1 MPVPTDEKASHVSTS
16 GPTSP
21 TSKSNITPKPSPA
34 ARDAPLTKTG
44 TVSKGTQPSKNT
56 SPKNSPSKNSV
67 PTPTVSGTTPL
78 DGTKKVRRKGSKP
91 IINWFQRK
99 IAGRKPPP
107 PHPNVPGF
115 ERGRDPGPRHPHGA
129 SHSRSVGPAG
139 SRKKR
144 SGTTAGD
151 ADGEFEHSL
160 REGTSLR
167 SRSLSPSLDPESV
180 WSPSMQLEADDDASI
195 RPLPPTSP
203 PSPSPSNTTHLT
215 QTTYSGY
222 GSDPRT
228 VGSHAV
234 STKPTTLLSVDI
246 GLGQPAHIAQAH
258 TPVPAVAS
266 PSSPQFGRFPSTRSA
281 HHQAVS
287 STASVTF
294 SAVPYPSSPLSTAP
308 YFLAEDESQD
318 QDASTQAPT
327 HSLPHPRNN
336 PRPSSPPLDNA
347 STLTLASSTFNNPR
361 QVEQDA
367 VSASV
372 RAIRRRGSWESG
384 DSRWSAVVGLR
395 RPGSTRTA
403 GSWRT
408 GGSIGGG
415 IMLDQ
420 QREDY
425 GYGSDAEDKDG
436 EDGDYVK
443 AENVPLP
450 ESPAKAHISPATPLS
465 IQTDLPVA
473 VEAGG
478 ARTSDEG
485 LETAVPGRKSLEHG
499 DETEKESNDGHGSP
513 LKESGAGSSNGV
525 KVNRSVPGKKVDVD
539 LPLTEDGVDGVIDA
553 LSGGVVAQVAETETY
568 GSPITNES
576 PAFTDGTRPR
586 EPTRAAAASLNG
598 R

>member
-1 MPVPTDEKASHVSTS
+1 MVVPTDEKPSHVSTS

-21 TSKSNITPKPSPA
+21 TSKSNITPKASPA

-44 TVSKGTQPSKNT
+44 TVSKGTQSSKNT

-67 PTPTVSGTTPL
+67 PTPTVSGTALL

-99 IAGRKPPP
+99 IVGRKPPP
-107 PHPNVPGF
+107 PVPGF
-115 ERGRDPGPRHPHGA
+115 ERGRDPGPRHQRGA

-139 SRKKR
+139 SRKRR
-144 SGTTAGD
+144 SGATAGD
-151 ADGEFEHSL
+151 ADGEFERSL
-160 REGTSLR
+160 RDGTSLR
-167 SRSLSPSLDPESV
+167 SRSLSPSLGPESV
-180 WSPSMQLEADDDASI
+180 WSPSTQLEADDDASI

-228 VGSHAV
+228 VGSHTI

-246 GLGQPAHIAQAH
+246 GLGGQPAHIAQAH
-258 TPVPAVAS
+258 TPAPPA
-266 PSSPQFGRFPSTRSA
+266 SPQFGRFPSTRSG
-281 HHQAVS
+281 HHQPIS

-294 SAVPYPSSPLSTAP
+294 STAPYPSSPLSTAP

-361 QVEQDA
+361 QADQDA
-367 VSASV
+367 ISASV

-415 IMLDQ
+415 IILDQ

-425 GYGSDAEDKDG
+425 GYGSDAEDKEDC

-450 ESPAKAHISPATPLS
+450 ESPAKAHVSPATPLS
-465 IQTDLPVA
+465 IQTDLPVG

-499 DETEKESNDGHGSP
+499 DETEKESNDGHESL
-513 LKESGAGSSNGV
+513 LKANEAGLGDGV
-525 KVNRSVPGKKVDVD
+525 KVNGNAPGKKVDVISAALD
-539 LPLTEDGVDGVIDA
+539 SLPE
-553 LSGGVVAQVAETETY
+553 
-568 GSPITNES
+568 
-576 PAFTDGTRPR
+576 
-586 EPTRAAAASLNG
+586 
-598 R
+598 

>member
-1 MPVPTDEKASHVSTS
+1 MPVPTDERPSHGSTS

-21 TSKSNITPKPSPA
+21 TSKSNITPKSSPA
-34 ARDAPLTKTG
+34 ARDAPLTKTA
-44 TVSKGTQPSKNT
+44 TVSKGTQPSKNA

-67 PTPTVSGTTPL
+67 PTPTVPGTTPL

-115 ERGRDPGPRHPHGA
+115 ERGRDPGPRHQRGT
-129 SHSRSVGPAG
+129 SHSRSVGPAS
-139 SRKKR
+139 SRKRR

-151 ADGEFEHSL
+151 ADGELEHSL
-160 REGTSLR
+160 GGGTSLR
-167 SRSLSPSLDPESV
+167 SRSLSPSLDPESMR
-180 WSPSMQLEADDDASI
+180 SPSMQLEADDDASI

-228 VGSHAV
+228 VGSHAI

-246 GLGQPAHIAQAH
+246 GLGGQPAHIAQAH
-258 TPVPAVAS
+258 TPVPA
-266 PSSPQFGRFPSTRSA
+266 SPQFGRFPSTRSA
-281 HHQAVS
+281 HHQPVS

-294 SAVPYPSSPLSTAP
+294 SAVPYPSSPLSTTP

-361 QVEQDA
+361 QAEQDA

-408 GGSIGGG
+408 GGGSIGGG
-415 IMLDQ
+415 ILLDQ

-425 GYGSDAEDKDG
+425 GYGSDAEDKEDG
-436 EDGDYVK
+436 EDGDYIK

-450 ESPAKAHISPATPLS
+450 ESPTKVHLSPATPLS
-465 IQTDLPVA
+465 IQTDLPVV

-478 ARTSDEG
+478 PRTSDEG
-485 LETAVPGRKSLEHG
+485 QETAVPGRKSLEHG
-499 DETEKESNDGHGSP
+499 DETEKESNDGHESP
-513 LKESGAGSSNGV
+513 PKESETGPSIGV
-525 KVNRSVPGKKVDVD
+525 KVNGNAPGKKVDVIGAALD
-539 LPLTEDGVDGVIDA
+539 SLPE
-553 LSGGVVAQVAETETY
+553 
-568 GSPITNES
+568 
-576 PAFTDGTRPR
+576 
-586 EPTRAAAASLNG
+586 
-598 R
+598 